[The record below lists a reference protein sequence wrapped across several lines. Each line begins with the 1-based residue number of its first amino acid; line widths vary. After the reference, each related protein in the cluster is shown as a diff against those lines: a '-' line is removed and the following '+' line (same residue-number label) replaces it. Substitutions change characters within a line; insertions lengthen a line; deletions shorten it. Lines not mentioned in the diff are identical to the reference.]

1 MVVKKIQ
8 INLFSQV
15 FKTKVTTSLK
25 SIKLCKFDCM
35 MLMIILTAS
44 TDQSCDI
51 NILPEP

>member
-25 SIKLCKFDCM
+25 SIKPCKFVRHDVDDYIDCF
-35 MLMIILTAS
+35 
-44 TDQSCDI
+44 
-51 NILPEP
+51 N